1 MVRYNILE
9 QCLREGFIDYKVD
22 SDQRYVPKILTNN
35 KEKHK
40 KVLDTILTQLYQ
52 CDEFLFSVAFITKS
66 GLACIKDALVENKQ
80 VKGKILAS
88 QYLNFTEP
96 LALRELLKFPNLE
109 IRMMTEE
116 RAFHAKGY
124 LFHHAEDKPEDY
136 TMVIGSSNMTANAL
150 THNQEWNVFFYISQ
164 RRGIDSRNK
173 RRILCIMAKC

>member
-109 IRMMTEE
+109 I
-116 RAFHAKGY
+116 
-124 LFHHAEDKPEDY
+124 P
-136 TMVIGSSNMTANAL
+136 
-150 THNQEWNVFFYISQ
+150 
-164 RRGIDSRNK
+164 
-173 RRILCIMAKC
+173 